1 VLYSLDKTTQFLCF
15 KNSNSRKS
23 LARHNYLQVLRNT
36 SAIWR
41 NERHEKFRQFPESR
55 LMIQAAAEAHNLA
68 IHKAETALTQDL
80 HLQYHQINVDRYYLM
95 R

>member
-1 VLYSLDKTTQFLCF
+1 MFYSLDKTTLFLCF

-23 LARHNYLQVLRNT
+23 LDRHNYLQVPRNT
-36 SAIWR
+36 SAIWK
-41 NERHEKFRQFPESR
+41 NERHGKFRQFLESR

-68 IHKAETALTQDL
+68 IYKAETALTQDL
-80 HLQYHQINVDRYYLM
+80 HLQYHQINVDRCYLM